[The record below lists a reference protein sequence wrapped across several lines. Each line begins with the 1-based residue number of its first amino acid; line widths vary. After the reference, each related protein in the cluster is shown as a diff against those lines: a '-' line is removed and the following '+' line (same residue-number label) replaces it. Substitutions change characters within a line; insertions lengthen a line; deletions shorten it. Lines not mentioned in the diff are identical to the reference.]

1 MLLERLESANA
12 VFGLERRFHLAF
24 ASFAAV
30 DVAAAAAA
38 GVTDPA
44 RSLLFVLLL
53 ANDKFILYIFVC
65 RSYLA

>member
-24 ASFAAV
+24 ATFVAV
-30 DVAAAAAA
+30 DVAAVAA